1 MFSTFSGGRRYPG
14 SISHRHKHVTFGKV
28 AIGVAKGTAMIVI
41 GVPVCTIAAGIGAT
55 AIVAYGLASPFY
67 YGGKKL
73 VKKIRRRVRKKEE
86 LECTDRLT
94 REDILVWLENCEE
107 SRLLHQLVIDSS
119 IQFADVS
126 ADEVHLIDAA
136 DSKFSSSVSGS
147 ALRLGAAA
155 SSTAANFGASQ
166 QRKKPA
172 LRRLFSRENRSG
184 FLLLRGASSP
194 TEVGG
199 ATAAA
204 AAAADASSKIAADE
218 GAIGGAYQARHLRQ
232 LTRAASMP
240 SISQW
245 QSHIPEALRTTLLSS
260 LPQASLT
267 VQKEALSESRV
278 RQRRVAVS
286 KRGARGRCCASK
298 PVS

>member
-1 MFSTFSGGRRYPG
+1 
-14 SISHRHKHVTFGKV
+14 
-28 AIGVAKGTAMIVI
+28 I

-94 REDILVWLENCEE
+94 REDILVWLENCEGE
-107 SRLLHQLVIDSS
+107 PDSS

-184 FLLLRGASSP
+184 FLLLQGASSP

-204 AAAADASSKIAADE
+204 AAADAFSKGAADE
-218 GAIGGAYQARHLRQ
+218 GAIGGAYQA
-232 LTRAASMP
+232 
-240 SISQW
+240 
-245 QSHIPEALRTTLLSS
+245 
-260 LPQASLT
+260 
-267 VQKEALSESRV
+267 
-278 RQRRVAVS
+278 
-286 KRGARGRCCASK
+286 
-298 PVS
+298 